1 MVRAFL
7 VLSLAVTFYFALE
20 AKAELEC
27 TTVFKGCNIV
37 GQQCEC
43 GKQTACENPWMFA
56 SSKLCRHAMFG
67 DACKNHVCHNQGVC
81 VQQKEGAI
89 CKCAGTGF
97 YGDHCEQVC
106 PATEEM
112 KRMDALPTACVIP

>member
-1 MVRAFL
+1 
-7 VLSLAVTFYFALE
+7 
-20 AKAELEC
+20 
-27 TTVFKGCNIV
+27 
-37 GQQCEC
+37 
-43 GKQTACENPWMFA
+43 MFA

-97 YGDHCEQVC
+97 YGDHCEQGHLIMIEAKISDLFKGPITSKYKC
-106 PATEEM
+106 
-112 KRMDALPTACVIP
+112 IPVGGAAPMLQHA